1 MLREVTNRW
10 SGVEVDVFDGLLVDY
25 ARKRGAGV
33 ILRGIRAVSD
43 YEYELQMALMNR
55 KLEPRLE
62 TVFML
67 PGQAYSYLSSKLVRE
82 IAQLGGPLKGLVPTV
97 VEERLRAKIAM
108 NKRASQRQENT
119 VQLTDRI
126 NRIQISPTSAVIAEA
141 DKLKAKGVDI
151 ADFGPGEPD
160 FPTPDHIKKA
170 AIRAIEQN
178 YTKYTPTGGIL
189 PLREAIVAWHKREL
203 GSSYEPKECVVNV
216 GGKHSIFNCVSVL
229 VQQGDEVIIP
239 APYWVSYPDIV
250 KYAGGTPV
258 YVDSK
263 PEDGFS
269 VKASVIEK
277 AITPKTKMVIL
288 SSPNNPTGGV
298 IPPDEYERILAAC
311 KKHNVWLMG
320 DECYSHFVYE
330 QNKPYSIASVAG
342 SKENVIIIGSMS
354 KTFAMTGWRVGY
366 TLAPEA
372 SDSSDGE
379 IAKPIDVEPDFDRA
393 TRRARSHARLDG
405 HRARDACRIR
415 KAPQAHR
422 RRPAQDQ
429 RRHLRMARRR
439 VLCFPECFGASRQRP
454 ERTSAGERHDRTREA
469 LLDKARVALVPG
481 DAFGAP
487 GYLRLSYAT
496 SIERIDEGLRRL
508 DRFFSR
514 VEAAA

>member
-1 MLREVTNRW
+1 
-10 SGVEVDVFDGLLVDY
+10 
-25 ARKRGAGV
+25 
-33 ILRGIRAVSD
+33 
-43 YEYELQMALMNR
+43 
-55 KLEPRLE
+55 
-62 TVFML
+62 
-67 PGQAYSYLSSKLVRE
+67 
-82 IAQLGGPLKGLVPTV
+82 
-97 VEERLRAKIAM
+97 
-108 NKRASQRQENT
+108 

-141 DKLKAKGVDI
+141 EKLKSRGVDI

-178 YTKYTPTGGIL
+178 FTKYTPTGGIL
-189 PLREAIVAWHKREL
+189 PLREAICVWHEREL
-203 GSSYEPKECVVNV
+203 GSKYEPKECVVNV
-216 GGKHSIFNCVSVL
+216 GGKHSIFNVVSVL
-229 VQQGDEVIIP
+229 VQHGDEVIIP

-258 YVDSK
+258 YVESL

-269 VKASVIEK
+269 VKASAIEK
-277 AITPKTKMVIL
+277 AITSKTRMVIL

-298 IPPDEYERILAAC
+298 IPPDEYELILAAC

-320 DECYSHFVYE
+320 DECYSHFTYDPH
-330 QNKPYSIASVAG
+330 KPYSIASSAG
-342 SKENVIIIGSMS
+342 SKDHVIIIGSMS
-354 KTFAMTGWRVGY
+354 KTFAMTGWRIGY

-372 SDSSDGE
+372 LIQATVKLQSQSTSNPTS
-379 IAKPIDVEPDFDRA
+379 IAQHAALEAMRGSMESVPVMLAEYEKRRKRIVEGLRSIPGVTCEWPGGAFYAFPNVAAHLANGNSGRA
-393 TRRARSHARLDG
+393 LAKDTTELAK
-405 HRARDACRIR
+405 I
-415 KAPQAHR
+415 
-422 RRPAQDQ
+422 
-429 RRHLRMARRR
+429 
-439 VLCFPECFGASRQRP
+439 
-454 ERTSAGERHDRTREA
+454 
-469 LLDKARVALVPG
+469 LLDQARVALVPG